1 MIPQHDGEQLE
12 KLERVDNLVFED
24 VREWADGNFEDIVIE
39 VVGLQ
44 FACDQFF
51 GRNGL
56 QDWFHSVEG
65 VPVWIEVE
73 FSLLEVKEVEV
84 SGALPDLLHEEFTDP
99 IHSLDSGYF
108 LAHQNMAR
116 FFYIC

>member
-44 FACDQFF
+44 LTCDQFL
-51 GRNGL
+51 GQN
-56 QDWFHSVEG
+56 
-65 VPVWIEVE
+65 
-73 FSLLEVKEVEV
+73 
-84 SGALPDLLHEEFTDP
+84 AL
-99 IHSLDSGYF
+99 
-108 LAHQNMAR
+108 
-116 FFYIC
+116 